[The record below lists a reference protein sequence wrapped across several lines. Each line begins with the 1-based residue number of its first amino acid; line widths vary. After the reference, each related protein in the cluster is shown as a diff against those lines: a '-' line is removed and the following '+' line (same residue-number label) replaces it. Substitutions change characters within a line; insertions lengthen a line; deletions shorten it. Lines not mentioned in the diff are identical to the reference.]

1 MFSSLFKK
9 KKPAEAG
16 NPRDGNGKFTTNG
29 ISVKEGV
36 MATWDTVPEI
46 FSLWQVTSAVRKF
59 TGRMCLDT
67 TVSAALRELRKSG
80 KINFSSLD
88 KQLSHY
94 RKL

>member
-9 KKPAEAG
+9 KRPADNG
-16 NPRDGNGKFTTNG
+16 SPRDEYGRFATNG

-36 MATWDTVPEI
+36 MAVWDNVPEI

-88 KQLSHY
+88 KQLSNY